1 MVEEKKVPDVP
12 AAETPA
18 RRTAEEKRVTD
29 VPSAEMLVKRAMETR
44 YGKNLKNVSFRKCWY
59 SAAGQQEF
67 MDVEGTVELKK
78 GLMGK
83 ETRNFRY
90 QIDPKTGNIIGYED
104 NILLK

>member
-1 MVEEKKVPDVP
+1 MEEKKVPDVP
-12 AAETPA
+12 AGEMLA
-18 RRTAEEKRVTD
+18 RRTTEEKKVPD
-29 VPSAEMLVKRAMETR
+29 VPAAEMLVKRAMETR
-44 YGKNLKNVSFRKCWY
+44 YGSKLKNVSFRKCWY

-67 MDVEGTVELKK
+67 LDVEGALELKK
-78 GLMGK
+78 GFMGK

>member
-1 MVEEKKVPDVP
+1 MVEEKKVPSVPAAEEKKVPDVP
-12 AAETPA
+12 A
-18 RRTAEEKRVTD
+18 
-29 VPSAEMLVKRAMETR
+29 AEMLVKRAMETR

-67 MDVEGTVELKK
+67 LDVEGAVEVKK
-78 GLMGK
+78 GLMSK
-83 ETRNFRY
+83 EIRNFRY

>member
-12 AAETPA
+12 AAE
-18 RRTAEEKRVTD
+18 
-29 VPSAEMLVKRAMETR
+29 MLVKRAMETR
-44 YGKNLKNVSFRKCWY
+44 YGAKLKNIAFRKCWY

-67 MDVEGTVELKK
+67 LDVEGAIEVKK
-78 GLMGK
+78 GLMTK